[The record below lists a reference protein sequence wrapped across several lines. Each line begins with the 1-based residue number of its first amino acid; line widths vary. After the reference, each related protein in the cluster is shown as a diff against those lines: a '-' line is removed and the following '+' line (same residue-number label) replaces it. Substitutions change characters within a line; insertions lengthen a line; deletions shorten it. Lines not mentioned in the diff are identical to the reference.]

1 MMTMNNEN
9 VRFLKPL
16 LRGFPIV
23 VLAMIIA
30 VFAAKKYLNYVT
42 PMYES
47 TAKLKLADTQEGVPS
62 ANLFKDF
69 DVFATPNKIS
79 TEIEVLKST
88 SLIEKTLEKLPFS
101 TEIYRKGKVR
111 SVELFGDSPI
121 KVESILNDEKNYD
134 KKFIINITSN
144 QNFTIKA
151 SDSAKEV
158 KGTFG
163 VPTAIKGG
171 KILITKND
179 SYLQSKPGAKIVDQ
193 YEVEFLSREKL
204 LDKVNK
210 NLDIVSVDK
219 DVPVIRINY
228 KSNVPE
234 KASLLVN
241 TLAETYIQDYI
252 ENKYRA
258 ANTTVDFL
266 KNEIGQANNKLSGA
280 ENRIENYR
288 NKENII
294 NIPQET
300 ETDLRKISQLKIQK
314 SNLKMNLDAIK
325 NLNNYISEG
334 KDNYL
339 ELAPNFE
346 AFNDLL
352 STEMVKNMKLL
363 QAEKKELLLTY
374 TPEHEKVKV
383 IDSKIKDLTDYQTES
398 IRNTQRNLQIKY
410 NDIDRDIQIAEQAFI
425 GLPEKEKLLNIMN
438 REFNLYEKNYNFLNE
453 KRIDA
458 EIAKAAKISF
468 HKIITR
474 GELPKQP
481 VSPMRSIIIIVAAI
495 MSMIGSIALIY
506 AVHFA
511 KAKVNDVYTIE
522 KNSTIPVAFTTPY
535 IKNRENRMHHFLE
548 NVLEMELKEI
558 IKDKNLICITSYDKS
573 KQHMFHSKN
582 IIKALQA
589 QSRKVLVIDV
599 AGNLKNIENIDY
611 IDFSEEKNL
620 RLTSTDIENLI
631 REKMTGNDLCII
643 NNQSIKQ
650 GKLPLLFLKMADENL
665 FVLDSRRTAEKTI
678 MNVEL
683 LKDEYKLTNLWFVLN
698 KEGYNPS
705 LMTSIKSFINRKRS

>member
-30 VFAAKKYLNYVT
+30 VLAAKKYLNYVT

-171 KILITKND
+171 KLLITKND

-339 ELAPNFE
+339 DLAPNFE

-374 TPEHEKVKV
+374 TPEHEKVKI
-383 IDSKIKDLTDYQTES
+383 IDAKIKDLTDYQTES
-398 IRNTQRNLQIKY
+398 IKNTQRNLQIKY

-522 KNSTIPVAFTTPY
+522 KNSTIPVAFTTPF
-535 IKNRENRMHHFLE
+535 IKNRENIMHHFLE

-599 AGNLKNIENIDY
+599 AGNLKNIDNIDY

-665 FVLDSRRTAEKTI
+665 FVLDSRKTAEKTI

>member
-339 ELAPNFE
+339 DLAPNFE

-383 IDSKIKDLTDYQTES
+383 IDAKIKDLTDYQTES

-522 KNSTIPVAFTTPY
+522 KNSTIPVAFTTPF
-535 IKNRENRMHHFLE
+535 IKNRENIMHHFLE

-665 FVLDSRRTAEKTI
+665 FVLDSRKTAEKTI

-698 KEGYNPS
+698 KESYNPS

>member
-1 MMTMNNEN
+1 MTMNNEN

-30 VFAAKKYLNYVT
+30 VLAAKKYLNYVT

-111 SVELFGDSPI
+111 SVELFSDSPI
-121 KVESILNDEKNYD
+121 KVESIINDEKNYD

-171 KILITKND
+171 KILISKND
-179 SYLQSKPGAKIVDQ
+179 SYLQSKPDAKIVDQ

-325 NLNNYISEG
+325 NLNDYISEG

-352 STEMVKNMKLL
+352 STEMVKNMKQL

-374 TPEHEKVKV
+374 TPEHEKVKI

-410 NDIDRDIQIAEQAFI
+410 NDINRDIQIAEQAFI

-511 KAKVNDVYTIE
+511 KAKVNDVYTVE
-522 KNSTIPVAFTTPY
+522 KNSSITVAFTTPF
-535 IKNRENRMHHFLE
+535 IKNREKTMHHFLE

-573 KQHMFHSKN
+573 KQHRFHSKN

-599 AGNLKNIENIDY
+599 AGNLENIENIDY

-665 FVLDSRRTAEKTI
+665 FVLDSRKTAEKTI

>member
-30 VFAAKKYLNYVT
+30 VLAAKKYLNYVT

-288 NKENII
+288 NIENII

-339 ELAPNFE
+339 DLAPNFE

-398 IRNTQRNLQIKY
+398 IKNTQRNLQIKY

-535 IKNRENRMHHFLE
+535 IKNRENIMHHFLE
-548 NVLEMELKEI
+548 NVLEMKLKEI

-573 KQHMFHSKN
+573 KQHRLHSKN

-599 AGNLKNIENIDY
+599 AGNLENIENIDY

-665 FVLDSRRTAEKTI
+665 FVLDSRKTAEKTI

>member
-1 MMTMNNEN
+1 MNNEN

-30 VFAAKKYLNYVT
+30 VLAAKKYLNYVT

-111 SVELFGDSPI
+111 SVELFSDSPI
-121 KVESILNDEKNYD
+121 KVESIINDEKNYD

-171 KILITKND
+171 KILISKND
-179 SYLQSKPGAKIVDQ
+179 SYLQSKPDAKIVDQ

-325 NLNNYISEG
+325 NLNDYISEG

-352 STEMVKNMKLL
+352 STEMVKNMKQL

-374 TPEHEKVKV
+374 TPEHEKVKI

-410 NDIDRDIQIAEQAFI
+410 NDINRDIQIAEQAFI

-511 KAKVNDVYTIE
+511 KAKVNDVYTVE
-522 KNSTIPVAFTTPY
+522 KNSSITVAFTTPF
-535 IKNRENRMHHFLE
+535 IKNREKTMHHFLE

-573 KQHMFHSKN
+573 KQHRFHSKN

-599 AGNLKNIENIDY
+599 AGNLENIENIDY

-665 FVLDSRRTAEKTI
+665 FVLDSRKTAEKTI

>member
-30 VFAAKKYLNYVT
+30 VLAAKKYLNYVT

-171 KILITKND
+171 KLLITKND

-522 KNSTIPVAFTTPY
+522 KNSTIPVAFTTPF
-535 IKNRENRMHHFLE
+535 IKNRENIMHHFLE

-599 AGNLKNIENIDY
+599 AGNLENIENIDY

-665 FVLDSRRTAEKTI
+665 FVLDSRKTAEKTI

>member
-1 MMTMNNEN
+1 MNNEN

-193 YEVEFLSREKL
+193 YEIEFLSREKL

-383 IDSKIKDLTDYQTES
+383 IDAKIKDLTDYQTES

-468 HKIITR
+468 HKIITK

-522 KNSTIPVAFTTPY
+522 KNSTIPVAFTTPF
-535 IKNRENRMHHFLE
+535 IKNRENIMHHFLE

-665 FVLDSRRTAEKTI
+665 FVLDSRKTAEKTI

>member
-1 MMTMNNEN
+1 MNNEN

-30 VFAAKKYLNYVT
+30 VLAAKKYLNYVT

-171 KILITKND
+171 KLLITKND

-363 QAEKKELLLTY
+363 QAEKKELLLIY

-398 IRNTQRNLQIKY
+398 IKNTQRNLQIKY

-474 GELPKQP
+474 GEMPKQP

-535 IKNRENRMHHFLE
+535 IKNRENIMHHFLE

-599 AGNLKNIENIDY
+599 AGNLENIENIDY

-665 FVLDSRRTAEKTI
+665 FVLDSRKTAEKTI

-705 LMTSIKSFINRKRS
+705 LMTSIKSFVNRKRS

>member
-1 MMTMNNEN
+1 MSNEN

-16 LRGFPIV
+16 LRGWPIII
-23 VLAMIIA
+23 LAMVIS
-30 VFAAKKYLNYVT
+30 VLAAKKYLNYVT

-69 DVFATPNKIS
+69 DVFASANKIS

-88 SLIEKTLEKLPFS
+88 SLIEKTLKKLPFS
-101 TEIYRKGKVR
+101 TEIFRKGKVR
-111 SVELFGDSPI
+111 SVELFNDSPI
-121 KVESILNDEKNYD
+121 RVEGTFSNKKNYD
-134 KKFIINITSN
+134 KKFLLQITSN
-144 QNFTIKA
+144 QNYTLTPP
-151 SDSAKEV
+151 DSTQEL

-163 VPTAIKGG
+163 IPLPIDSG
-171 KILITKND
+171 KILITRN
-179 SYLQSKPGAKIVDQ
+179 SNYLYSKPNAKIIDQ

-204 LDKVNK
+204 LEKVNK

-219 DVPVIRINY
+219 DVPVIRINF

-266 KNEIGQANNKLSGA
+266 REEIGQANNKLSEA

-300 ETDLRKISQLKIQK
+300 ETDLRKIAQLKIQK

-325 NLNNYISEG
+325 NLNGYITEG
-334 KDNYL
+334 KNNYL
-339 ELAPNFE
+339 DLATNFE

-352 STEMVKNMKLL
+352 STEMVKNMKQL

-383 IDSKIKDLTDYQTES
+383 IDAKIKDLTDYQTES
-398 IRNTQRNLQIKY
+398 IKNTQKNLQIKY
-410 NDIDRDIQIAEQAFI
+410 NDIAQDIHIAEQAFI

-453 KRIDA
+453 KRIEA
-458 EIAKAAKISF
+458 EIAKSAKISF

-474 GELPKQP
+474 GELSQHP

-495 MSMIGSIALIY
+495 MSMIASIILIY
-506 AVHFA
+506 VVHLA

-522 KNSTIPVAFTTPY
+522 KNSSIPIAFTTPF
-535 IKNRENRMHHFLE
+535 IKKKDKIIHYFLE
-548 NVLEMELKEI
+548 HVLEMELKEI
-558 IKDKNLICITSYDKS
+558 VKKKNIICITSYNRAED
-573 KQHMFHSKN
+573 HAFHAQN

-599 AGNLKNIENIDY
+599 ANTLQDTEHHIN
-611 IDFSEEKNL
+611 FSEEEYL
-620 RLTSTDIENLI
+620 HLTSKDIQSLI
-631 REKMTGNDLCII
+631 RSKMEDADICII
-643 NNQSIKQ
+643 NNQPIQ
-650 GKLPLLFLKMADENL
+650 HGKLPLFFLKLADQNLFL
-665 FVLDSRRTAEKTI
+665 LDSRKTAAKNI

-683 LKDEYKLTNLWFVLN
+683 LKDEYKLTNMWFVLN

-705 LMTSIKSFINRKRS
+705 LITTLTTLINKNKS